1 MEVLTQNYDLD
12 TVLHLFCS
20 SQQKIIKFNSIT
32 EVYSYLPFNCMQA
45 SIIQNQLIIYIN
57 PENEFTLPLFE
68 GIQFL
73 RIHIDNTKLLS
84 VENFP
89 KLSEDTVS
97 FYSRLTIVYR
107 TSFNLDFISDEPR
120 KIGES
125 AKHVDY
131 AYSRYPE
138 TLIRFILN
146 F

>member
-1 MEVLTQNYDLD
+1 M
-12 TVLHLFCS
+12 
-20 SQQKIIKFNSIT
+20 FNST
-32 EVYSYLPFNCMQA
+32 TKEYSYLPFHCTQA
-45 SIIQNQLIIYIN
+45 SLIQDLLILDIS
-57 PENEFTLPLFE
+57 PEREFTLPLFE

-89 KLSEDTVS
+89 KLCEDTVS

-107 TSFNLDFISDEPR
+107 KSFNLDFISDEPR

-131 AYSRYPE
+131 AFSRYPE